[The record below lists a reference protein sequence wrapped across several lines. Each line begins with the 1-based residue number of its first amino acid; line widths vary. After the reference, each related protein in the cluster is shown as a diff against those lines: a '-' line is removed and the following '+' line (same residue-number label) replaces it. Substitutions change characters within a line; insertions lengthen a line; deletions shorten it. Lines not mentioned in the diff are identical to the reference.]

1 MSIRCAFLFRDS
13 LTILH
18 RQGTLI
24 SKASERSLAKRL
36 GMPMYTKTDIV
47 NIAGKLFSER
57 GYHGTSMRD
66 LAKMLDVRGA
76 TLYSHVESKE
86 EMLWEIVNRA
96 ADEFLTQAEAVPNDV
111 APEQQMRLL
120 VHGHLDVIVRELPY
134 ATVFFHEWQFL
145 ESPLREKI
153 KARRDEYEQHFRRVV
168 ETGIAHG
175 NFQVEDAR
183 LATLFI
189 LSALN
194 GTYQWFR
201 PDGMLT
207 VEQLAEQYN
216 VLIMRSLKERV

>member
-1 MSIRCAFLFRDS
+1 
-13 LTILH
+13 
-18 RQGTLI
+18 
-24 SKASERSLAKRL
+24 
-36 GMPMYTKTDIV
+36 MYTKTDIV

-66 LAKMLDVRGA
+66 LAKVLDVRGA

-86 EMLWEIVNRA
+86 QVLWEIVNRA
-96 ADEFLTQAEAVPNDV
+96 ADEFIAQAQAVPEH
-111 APEQQMRLL
+111 ATPEQRMRLL
-120 VHGHLDVIVRELPY
+120 VRGHLDVIARELPY

-153 KARRDEYEQHFRRVV
+153 KARRDEYERHFRRVV
-168 ETGIAHG
+168 EAGIEQG
-175 NFQVEDAR
+175 CFQVEDAR

-201 PDGMLT
+201 PDGTLT
-207 VEQLAEQYN
+207 IEQLAEQYS
-216 VLIMRSLKERV
+216 VLIMRSLKEHG